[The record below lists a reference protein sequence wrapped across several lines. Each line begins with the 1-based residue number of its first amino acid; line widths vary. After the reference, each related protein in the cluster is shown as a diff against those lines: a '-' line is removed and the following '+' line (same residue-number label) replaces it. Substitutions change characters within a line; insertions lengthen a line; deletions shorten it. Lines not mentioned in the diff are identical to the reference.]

1 MTVQV
6 GLPGV
11 GDVVAQR
18 EVVLA
23 EGLGDGH
30 PVRQT
35 SAAGARFG
43 ITTDAD
49 LADYDL
55 DGDLDLILGRYGE
68 PHQLLRNND
77 VP

>member
-1 MTVQV
+1 M
-6 GLPGV
+6 
-11 GDVVAQR
+11 
-18 EVVLA
+18 VVLRGDPNLMGPGQNA
-23 EGLGDGH
+23 FYRNEGGVLLEALDSGL
-30 PVRQT
+30 
-35 SAAGARFG
+35 GARFG